1 MASGLMRLPFG
12 CTQVDALREA
22 AVASQRNGA
31 EAELRLLDITEAM
44 ELRPDGHPSRYG
56 HPPGGSV
63 EGSFVVDCLH
73 WCLPGPIDLWSE
85 LLFQMLVA
93 RQ

>member
-1 MASGLMRLPFG
+1 MSFG

-22 AVASQRNGA
+22 AAASQRNG
-31 EAELRLLDITEAM
+31 AELRLLDITAAM

-63 EGSFVVDCLH
+63 EGSFVVDRLH

-85 LLFQMLVA
+85 LLFHMLVA
-93 RQ
+93 HQ